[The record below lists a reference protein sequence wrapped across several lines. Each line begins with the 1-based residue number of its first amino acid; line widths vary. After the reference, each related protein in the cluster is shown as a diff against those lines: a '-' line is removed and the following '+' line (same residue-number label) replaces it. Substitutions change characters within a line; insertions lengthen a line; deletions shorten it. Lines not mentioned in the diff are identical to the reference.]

1 LTALAGVTSGA
12 VVSTAAAA
20 ATTRVILIMWESSLG
35 LI

>member
-1 LTALAGVTSGA
+1 LAGVTSGA

-20 ATTRVILIMWESSLG
+20 ATARAIFIMWESSLG

>member
-1 LTALAGVTSGA
+1 MARGA

-20 ATTRVILIMWESSLG
+20 ATARVIFIMWESSLG